1 MTDLINDIKQQ
12 IHDSVA
18 QALCK
23 IGADE
28 NTEIEIE
35 VPKEKAHGDF
45 SVNTAMKLTK
55 ILKKNPREIA
65 AQITDAMDFADTY
78 IEKAEIAGP
87 GFINFYLKKEWL
99 ADGL

>member
-12 IHDSVA
+12 IHDSVVR
-18 QALCK
+18 ALCK

-87 GFINFYLKKEWL
+87 GLRTGSDL
-99 ADGL
+99 RTA